1 MTVDARDRNLS
12 QEKVGLAVEAH
23 DKDDDAP
30 PMSGRDQGRVR
41 RNLTTLESSSI
52 YGATGQVTDAQK
64 AGQAAGSPRMTS
76 DSLLT
81 EHLSSQ
87 DSQLREPRQESGIL
101 RRPRANELVR
111 RGGQHPNVGF
121 GPVMQAR
128 TAPGSAEKATESQD
142 VEQNG
147 QVKGEQ
153 LPAALGVRD

>member
-52 YGATGQVTDAQK
+52 YGATGKVTDAQK
-64 AGQAAGSPRMTS
+64 PAGSPRMTS

-111 RGGQHPNVGF
+111 RGGQHPNVGS

-153 LPAALGVRD
+153 VPALLGGRD